1 MNAKAARLPAPMA
14 PADADRVLTS
24 KEAEDAADAFE
35 RAMEHAAANPKTE
48 DDEVSFAVPVQRE
61 ETLEELEARLEAI
74 KKQERRSELLAEI
87 QRRTAGI
94 AEKQSRAPIPVSD
107 PVRDA
112 PTTWILMPL
121 VEEEAKVSEAWIDAH
136 VPIKRGQRAM
146 ENVLPLSQLRIED
159 SVMVLVRGKDMRAVK
174 PLMAVTITQ
183 QGERLSAMRPEEE
196 LMAELTL
203 TPAIHVRDHWVEGA
217 GFGRYSGKLNRATF
231 LEALGKVC
239 VPLCPRFLDQ
249 VRKEGHPDNLV
260 LRSL

>member
-14 PADADRVLTS
+14 PADAERVLTS
-24 KEAEDAADAFE
+24 KEAEEAADAFE
-35 RAMEHAAANPKTE
+35 RAMADAEANPKAE
-48 DDEVSFAVPVQRE
+48 DDEVVYATPVQRE

-74 KKQERRSELLAEI
+74 KKQERRAELLAEI
-87 QRRTAGI
+87 QRRSGAI
-94 AEKQSRAPIPVSD
+94 AEKVARAPIPVHD

-112 PTTWILMPL
+112 PTTWILLPY
-121 VEEEAKVSEAWIDAH
+121 VEEEAKVTEAWIDAH
-136 VPIKRGQRAM
+136 TPIKRSQRAM

-159 SVMVLVRGKDMRAVK
+159 SVMCLVRGKSMRAVK
-174 PLMAVTITQ
+174 PLMSVVKTQ
-183 QGERLSAMRPEEE
+183 QGEVLSTMRPEEE
-196 LMAELTL
+196 LMLELTL

-217 GFGRYSGKLNRATF
+217 GFGRYSGQLNRATF